1 MSTEN
6 EPFDLDASL
15 ESIYDGMSDD
25 DAGDT
30 GSDDSEQPTTR
41 SRDESGRFA
50 PKTPTDDGADDGD
63 HADTVEASADDENK
77 PTEAEQPEVT
87 AKQPPS
93 SWRANVRDHFAT
105 LPADVQDEIL
115 RREGDFHNGIQQ
127 YKQDADYARSIKG
140 VIAPYQSDFAAL
152 GVNETQAIQSLLQSE
167 RTLRIGTPEQKLAV
181 LQSIVHS
188 YGVPVEALLSDD
200 GNVRDVA
207 MQNAQLISRLN
218 QMEQQL
224 HGFTSAQQQ
233 TAQSQAQTEIQ
244 KFASNPANKWFE
256 DVREDMGRMLNA
268 GMATDLQDAYDK
280 AVWQRTDIRQA
291 ILAQQQKEAEEK
303 RQKEATTR
311 AAKAIKGNVTNLR
324 TQGPA
329 PTHVSQKPKS
339 WEDSLEDVFERVNQ
353 R

>member
-30 GSDDSEQPTTR
+30 GSDDNEPAVR
-41 SRDESGRFA
+41 NRDESGRFA
-50 PKTPTDDGADDGD
+50 GKGSAEPDGDDDGD
-63 HADTVEASADDENK
+63 HADTVEASTDDTD
-77 PTEAEQPEVT
+77 PTAETDQPEVA

-127 YKQDADYARSIKG
+127 YKQDADYARGIKS

-167 RTLRIGTPEQKLAV
+167 RTLRVGTPEQKLAV

-200 GNVRDVA
+200 GNVRDMA
-207 MQNAQLISRLN
+207 MQNSQLLSRLN

-339 WEDSLEDVFERVNQ
+339 WEDSLEDVFERVNK